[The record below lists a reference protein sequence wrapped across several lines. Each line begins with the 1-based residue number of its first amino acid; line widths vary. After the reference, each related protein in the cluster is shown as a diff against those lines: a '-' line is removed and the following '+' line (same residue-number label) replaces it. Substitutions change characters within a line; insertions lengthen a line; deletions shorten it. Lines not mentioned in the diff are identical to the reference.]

1 MNQSVAFQRRIQKA
15 IADPNLQVALDNNAA
30 RRRAIWQPAFTSL
43 PNSQET
49 RRRARE
55 IRQDVVR
62 HLDQYLEQ
70 FIQKVSQN
78 GIQVHA
84 TVDSEEAC
92 RVVVEIAQSHNAG
105 QIAKSK
111 SMLTEEI
118 GLNQALEAVGIRP
131 VETDLGE
138 FIVQLR
144 GEKSTHIIT
153 PAVHLRREDV
163 ARTFEQHLNMPYT
176 IDVEIMN
183 AAARAHLR
191 DVFLNSPIGVSGV
204 NFGVVETGTL
214 CLIENEGNIRMV
226 TTLPP
231 VHIALMGVE
240 RLVPSLADLA
250 VMLQVLPRAATGQ
263 KLTSYLSWINA
274 SRQIGDLDGPSERH
288 LVLVDNNRMTLS
300 DSLVSEVLL
309 CIRCGACLNAC
320 PVYQEIGGA
329 SYESVYPGPIGSLVS
344 PGLLGL
350 PDFGHLAKASTLC
363 GACVDACPVSIDF
376 PTLLQRTR
384 VDYVQQVRQPRWL
397 SFGLRLYAWITSSP
411 KRFRF
416 AQRTAF
422 WSTRWL
428 PRRKRWLRW
437 LPFPLSGWTR
447 SRHFPSFSS
456 KPFRDR
462 WAQFPPIEKSVCQ
475 AITSDH
481 HKPEPDSDSSSSGTL
496 VERFSEELGALAGE
510 FIHCT
515 NADLPAKVTKVL
527 AEFDAPKLLVSPLE
541 MLGFES
547 LISDLEAAGA
557 ELLDVDLPMAGP
569 HRVDALVNIS
579 AAHVGLTR
587 AIAALADTGTVV
599 QPGSAGSSRLASLLP
614 PVHIAIL
621 SADDIF
627 PTMADWLDSGGG
639 QLVNSSSS
647 VTFITGPSRTA
658 DIEMTLTIGVH
669 GPGHLI
675 VFCLE

>member
-1 MNQSVAFQRRIQKA
+1 MNHSKAFQSRVRKA

-30 RRRAIWQPAFTSL
+30 RRRDIWQPAFATL
-43 PNSQET
+43 PNSEET

-55 IRQDVVR
+55 IRLDVVR

-70 FIQKVSQN
+70 FVQKVSQN

-84 TVDSEEAC
+84 AADSEEAC
-92 RVVVEIAQSHNAG
+92 RMVVEIAQSHNAG

-111 SMLTEEI
+111 SMVTEEI
-118 GLNQALEAVGIRP
+118 GLNRALEAAGIRP
-131 VETDLGE
+131 IETDLGE

-144 GEKSTHIIT
+144 GEKPTHIIT

-176 IDVEIMN
+176 IDVEEMN

-191 DVFLNSPIGVSGV
+191 DIFLNSPIGVSGV

-214 CLIENEGNIRMV
+214 CMVENEGNIRMV

-231 VHIALMGVE
+231 VHVALMGVE
-240 RLVPSLADLA
+240 RLLPSLEDLA
-250 VMLQVLPRAATGQ
+250 IMLQVLPRAATGQ
-263 KLTSYLSWINA
+263 KLTSYLSWINTP
-274 SRQIGDLDGPSERH
+274 RQIGDLDGSSERH
-288 LVLVDNNRMTLS
+288 LILVDNNRMALS
-300 DSLVSEVLL
+300 DSLVSEALL

-320 PVYQEIGGA
+320 PVYQEVGGA
-329 SYESVYPGPIGSLVS
+329 AYGSVYPGPIGSLVS
-344 PGLLGL
+344 PGLSGL
-350 PDFGHLAKASTLC
+350 LDFGHLAKASTLC
-363 GACVDACPVSIDF
+363 GACVEACPVSIDF

-397 SFGLRLYAWITSSP
+397 SSGLRLYTWITSSP

-416 AQRTAF
+416 AQRLAF
-422 WSTRWL
+422 WITRWF

-437 LPFPLSGWTR
+437 LPSPLSSWTR

-462 WAQFPPIEKSVCQ
+462 WTKFPPIEKSVSLEVT
-475 AITSDH
+475 ADDREP
-481 HKPEPDSDSSSSGTL
+481 KPDTDSSTSSTL
-496 VERFSEELGALAGE
+496 VERFSKELGALGGE
-510 FIHCT
+510 IIHCT
-515 NADLPAKVTKVL
+515 NADLHAKVSKVI
-527 AEFDAPKLLVSPLE
+527 AEFNAPKLLVSPLE

-547 LISDLEAAGA
+547 FITDLEAAGA
-557 ELLDVDLPMAGP
+557 DLLDLELPMDGP
-569 HRVDALVNIS
+569 HRADSLVNLS
-579 AAHVGLTR
+579 SAHVGLTR
-587 AIAALADTGTVV
+587 ATAALADTGTVV

-627 PTMADWLDSGGG
+627 PTMKDWLDSGGG

-669 GPGHLI
+669 GPGRLI
-675 VFCLE
+675 VFCVQ